1 MDIYLLDKY
10 LCFSKNVMGTST
22 SKLYFRIKNMNH
34 IDFSILST
42 YGLKIN
48 LLFETC
54 RYINFISCG
63 YSCCQVFKTGLV
75 LFMLLTCFLTLYYY
89 KCYMG
94 MNSNDFL
101 CLFFRKYFVIH

>member
-1 MDIYLLDKY
+1 MYKWIFIYWISICVFPKMLWVQALV
-10 LCFSKNVMGTST
+10 N
-22 SKLYFRIKNMNH
+22 YFRIKNMNH

-54 RYINFISCG
+54 RDINFI
-63 YSCCQVFKTGLV
+63 SCCQVFKTGLV

-101 CLFFRKYFVIH
+101 CRFFRKYFVIH